1 MTYKHH
7 AKIPADDGSPITFQW
22 HFPRGTLEARM
33 SGFELA
39 TFVLSHMPAVMP
51 LLSDHPRVQREFQA
65 MLVLL
70 ATSPKRAT
78 HRLLPW
84 IRSVIKTQDDDII
97 HLSLF
102 DKNPQ
107 DEKAIL

>member
-1 MTYKHH
+1 MNAYTHR
-7 AKIPADDGSPITFQW
+7 AKVPVDDGSLISFKW
-22 HFPRGTLEARM
+22 HFPRGTLEPRM

-39 TFVLSHMPAVMP
+39 TLVLSHMPAIIP
-51 LLSDHPRVQREFQA
+51 LLQGRMQQEFQA

-70 ATSPKRAT
+70 ATSPKTAT

-102 DKNPQ
+102 DTNPQ
-107 DEKAIL
+107 DEKVIL